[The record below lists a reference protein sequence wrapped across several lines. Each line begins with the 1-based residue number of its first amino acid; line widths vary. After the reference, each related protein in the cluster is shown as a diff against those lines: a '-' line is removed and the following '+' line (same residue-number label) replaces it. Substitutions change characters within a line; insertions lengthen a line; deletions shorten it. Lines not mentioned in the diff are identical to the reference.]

1 MESSTLVE
9 ERQRPPPPL
18 EGGAWGTREVLQAIA
33 GAVAAAILVGF
44 AGVGIAVVVTGETE
58 GAPIV
63 AAGLAVALV
72 FDLVLLAIAWAL
84 SVRKYSLSLA
94 SLGFRSLSSD
104 RLWIPLAVGLSAQVI
119 AVVFAA
125 LIQLLGADLEQDLE
139 ELFETRALLP
149 LTGVVTLLAAP
160 LAEET
165 FFRGFVFRGLLG
177 RLGLWRAAAVSGFLF
192 ALPHVT
198 GADSAGLVVPFTLI
212 GMLFAWV
219 YYRTG
224 SLWSSIGAHFLF
236 NLISFVALVVLVEN

>member
-1 MESSTLVE
+1 MESPTLVE
-9 ERQRPPPPL
+9 ERQRPPTPL
-18 EGGAWGTREVLQAIA
+18 EGGAWGTREVWQAIA
-33 GAVAAAILVGF
+33 VAVAAAILVGF
-44 AGVGIAVVVTGETE
+44 VGVGIAVAVSGETE

-72 FDLVLLAIAWAL
+72 FDVILLAITWRL
-84 SVRKYSLSLA
+84 SIKKYSLPLS

-104 RLWIPLAVGLSAQVI
+104 QLWVPLVVGLSAQGT
-119 AVVFAA
+119 AVAFAA
-125 LIQLLGADLEQDLE
+125 LIRLAGADLEQDLE
-139 ELFETRALLP
+139 DLFETRALLP
-149 LTGVVTLLAAP
+149 LTGVATLLAAP

-177 RLGLWRAAAVSGFLF
+177 RLGLLRAATVSGFLF

-198 GADSAGLVVPFTLI
+198 GPDSAGLVVPFTLI

-224 SLWSSIGAHFLF
+224 SLWSTIGAHFLF
-236 NLISFVALVVLVEN
+236 NLISFVALVAIVGN